1 MDPLLGQSIVIE
13 IVLVLL
19 CAFFAMAGASVEE
32 ASESRLIKE
41 VEEGD
46 RKASRKADRM
56 LKIVEEPEAFLLS
69 MHAAQLLAGLFAARF
84 AISSFSPLLDGF
96 MDQLWADVIVLLCVA
111 FVLLW
116 VTVYVPRSY
125 AARRPQ
131 KAAAFFGP
139 ARMVFLLLRP
149 VNALFRLLTNLVLR
163 MVGVRP
169 TDTVE
174 EVSEDEIM
182 LMVEEGEETGAI
194 EAAEKELI
202 ENVFEFN
209 NMTAEDIMIHR
220 TDMEVVWQEDTHEEI
235 LTTIRVS
242 GLSRFPVCGE
252 DIDDIVGVLSTR
264 EYLLNAQLEEPKPL
278 AELLRKAYFVPE
290 SVRADLLFR
299 EMQTEKVH
307 MAIVVDEYGGTS
319 GLLTMEDLLEQLVGD
334 IYDEFDEVEEQEIS
348 KLSDDTW
355 RISGSAALETVFE
368 ALDLPFDEEDE
379 DCDTLGGL
387 VFSKL
392 SVIPQDGTQPE
403 VEVPGMRIQ
412 VEEIVDHRVEWAK
425 VTRLELPEEEEAEEE

>member
-116 VTVYVPRSY
+116 LTVYVPRSY

-235 LTTIRVS
+235 LTTIRES

-278 AELLRKAYFVPE
+278 ADLLRKAYFVPE

-392 SVIPQDGTQPE
+392 SVIPQDGTRPE

>member
-116 VTVYVPRSY
+116 LTVYVPRSY

-235 LTTIRVS
+235 LTTIRES

-392 SVIPQDGTQPE
+392 SVIPQDGTRPE

-425 VTRLELPEEEEAEEE
+425 VTRLALPEEEESEEE

>member
-116 VTVYVPRSY
+116 LTVYVPRSY

-235 LTTIRVS
+235 LTTIRES

-252 DIDDIVGVLSTR
+252 DIDDIVGILSTR

-392 SVIPQDGTQPE
+392 SVIPQDGTRPE

-425 VTRLELPEEEEAEEE
+425 VTRLELPEEEESEEE

>member
-19 CAFFAMAGASVEE
+19 CAFFALAGASVEE

-46 RKASRKADRM
+46 RKSSRKADRM
-56 LKIVEEPEAFLLS
+56 LKIVEDPEAFLLS

-84 AISSFSPLLDGF
+84 AIVNFSPLLDALV
-96 MDQLWADVIVLLCVA
+96 DPLWADVIVLLCVA

-116 VTVYVPRSY
+116 LTVYVPRSY

-149 VNALFRLLTNLVLR
+149 VTALFRMLTNLVLR
-163 MVGVRP
+163 MMGVRP
-169 TDTVE
+169 TDPVE

-235 LTTIRVS
+235 LTTIRES

-252 DIDDIVGVLSTR
+252 DIDDIIAILNTR
-264 EYLLNAQLEEPKPL
+264 EYLLNAQLEQPKPL

-299 EMQTEKVH
+299 EMQTQKVH

-348 KLSDDTW
+348 QLDESTW
-355 RISGSAALETVFE
+355 RISGSAALDTVYE

-392 SVIPQDGTQPE
+392 SVIPQDGSRPE
-403 VEVPGMRIQ
+403 IEVPGMRIQ

-425 VTRLELPEEEEAEEE
+425 VTRLELPAEEAEEEE

>member
-1 MDPLLGQSIVIE
+1 MDPLLGQSIAIE
-13 IVLVLL
+13 MALVLL
-19 CAFFAMAGASVEE
+19 CGFFALAGAAVEE

-46 RKASRKADRM
+46 KKAAKKAAKM
-56 LKIVEEPEAFLLS
+56 LEVVEEPESFLLS
-69 MHAAQLLAGLFAARF
+69 MQAAQLLAGLFAARF
-84 AISSFSPLLDGF
+84 AIASFSPLLDRY
-96 MDQLWADVIVLLCVA
+96 MDQLPADTIVLLCMA
-111 FVLLW
+111 FLLLW
-116 VTVYVPRSY
+116 LTVYVPRSY

-131 KAAAFFGP
+131 KAASCFAL
-139 ARMVFLLLRP
+139 ARLIFLLLRP
-149 VNALFRLLTNLVLR
+149 VNAVFRLLSDLVLR
-163 MVGVRP
+163 LTGVRP
-169 TDTVE
+169 SDPVE
-174 EVSEDEIM
+174 EVSEDEIL
-182 LMVEEGEETGAI
+182 LMVEEGEESGAI

-209 NMTAEDIMIHR
+209 NMTAEDIMVHR
-220 TDMEVVWQEDTHEEI
+220 TNMEVVWQEDTHEEI
-235 LTTIRVS
+235 LNTIRES

-252 DIDDIVGVLSTR
+252 DIDDIVGILSTR
-264 EYLLNAQLEEPKPL
+264 EYLLNAQSAQPKAL
-278 AELLRKAYFVPE
+278 DALLRKAYFVPE

-348 KLSDDTW
+348 QLSEDTW

-368 ALDLPFDEEDE
+368 ALDLPFDEEE
-379 DCDTLGGL
+379 QDCDTLGGL
-387 VFSKL
+387 VFSAL
-392 SVIPQDGTQPE
+392 SVIPQDGSQPE

-412 VEEIVDHRVEWAK
+412 VEEIIDHRVEWAK
-425 VTRLELPEEEEAEEE
+425 VTRLELPTEEDEDEE

>member
-46 RKASRKADRM
+46 RKASRNADRM

-116 VTVYVPRSY
+116 LTVYVPRSY

-235 LTTIRVS
+235 LTTIRES

>member
-116 VTVYVPRSY
+116 LTVYVPRSY

-149 VNALFRLLTNLVLR
+149 INALFRLLTNLVLR

-235 LTTIRVS
+235 LTTIRES

-392 SVIPQDGTQPE
+392 SVIPQDGTRPE

>member
-13 IVLVLL
+13 IVLLLL
-19 CAFFAMAGASVEE
+19 CGFFAMAGASVEE

-46 RKASRKADRM
+46 RKASRKAERM
-56 LKIVEEPEAFLLS
+56 LKTVEEPEAFLLS
-69 MHAAQLLAGLFAARF
+69 MHAAHLLASLFAARF
-84 AISSFSPLLDGF
+84 AIVSFSPLLDGW
-96 MDQLWADVIVLLCVA
+96 MDHLWADVIVLLCVG

-116 VTVYVPRSY
+116 LTVYVPRSF

-131 KAAAFFGP
+131 KAAAFFAP
-139 ARMVFLLLRP
+139 ARMIFLLLKP
-149 VNALFRLLTNLVLR
+149 INVLFRLLSDLVLR
-163 MVGVRP
+163 VLGVRP
-169 TDTVE
+169 TDSAP

-182 LMVEEGEETGAI
+182 LMVEEGEESGAI

-202 ENVFEFN
+202 ENVFAFN
-209 NMTAEDIMIHR
+209 NMTAADIMVHR
-220 TDMEVVWQEDTHEEI
+220 TNMEVVWQEDTHEEI
-235 LTTIRVS
+235 LSTIRKS

-252 DIDDIVGVLSTR
+252 AIDDIVGVLSTR

-278 AELLRKAYFVPE
+278 EELLRKAYFVPE
-290 SVRADLLFR
+290 TVRADLLFR

-334 IYDEFDEVEEQEIS
+334 IYDEFDEEEEQEIS

-355 RISGSAALETVFE
+355 RISGSTALETVYE

-392 SVIPQDGTQPE
+392 SVIPQDGSHPE
-403 VEVPGMRIQ
+403 VEVPGMLIQ
-412 VEEIVDHRVEWAK
+412 VEEIVEHRVEWAK
-425 VTRLELPEEEEAEEE
+425 VTRLELPEEEEEDEE

>member
-116 VTVYVPRSY
+116 LTVYVPRSY

-235 LTTIRVS
+235 LTTIRES

-392 SVIPQDGTQPE
+392 SVIPQDGTRPE

-425 VTRLELPEEEEAEEE
+425 VTRLELPKEEEAEEE

>member
-116 VTVYVPRSY
+116 LTVYVPRSY

-235 LTTIRVS
+235 LTTIRES

-392 SVIPQDGTQPE
+392 SVIPQDGTRPE

-425 VTRLELPEEEEAEEE
+425 VTRLELPEEEETEEE

>member
-116 VTVYVPRSY
+116 LTVYVPRSY

-235 LTTIRVS
+235 LTTIRES

-264 EYLLNAQLEEPKPL
+264 EYLLNAQLEDPKPL
-278 AELLRKAYFVPE
+278 ADLLRKAYFVPE

-425 VTRLELPEEEEAEEE
+425 VTRLELPEEEESEEE

>member
-116 VTVYVPRSY
+116 LTVYVPRSY

-139 ARMVFLLLRP
+139 ARLVFLLLRP

-235 LTTIRVS
+235 LTTIRES

-392 SVIPQDGTQPE
+392 SVIPQDGTRPE

-425 VTRLELPEEEEAEEE
+425 VTRLELPEEEESEEE

>member
-116 VTVYVPRSY
+116 LTVYVPRSY

-235 LTTIRVS
+235 LTTIRES

-392 SVIPQDGTQPE
+392 SVIPQDGTRPE

-425 VTRLELPEEEEAEEE
+425 VTRLELPEEDEAEED

>member
-116 VTVYVPRSY
+116 LTVYVPRSY

-174 EVSEDEIM
+174 DVSEDEIM

-235 LTTIRVS
+235 LTTIRES